1 MIIPGFIISIL
12 TFPGVMAHEFAHEL
26 FCRLTGTRV
35 MKVCYFRFG
44 NPAGYV
50 VHEAPESVWKHIL
63 IGIGPFIVN
72 TALGFLAGLF
82 AVKKSLFA
90 GELKS
95 AGFFLVWLGL
105 SIAMHSFPSTGDAK
119 SIWRALW
126 CKGAP
131 LSAKLVGTPLVGLI
145 FLGALGSIFWLD
157 LAYGIVVAMA
167 LPWIMQG

>member
-1 MIIPGFIISIL
+1 
-12 TFPGVMAHEFAHEL
+12 
-26 FCRLTGTRV
+26 
-35 MKVCYFRFG
+35 
-44 NPAGYV
+44 
-50 VHEAPESVWKHIL
+50 VHEAPESVWNHIL